1 MDKTILKE
9 SFTQKTISDKLNWL
23 NEPSHWVVENG
34 LKIRSDAD
42 TDFWQR
48 THYGFRRDN
57 GHFLY
62 AEIEGDFRITTRVV
76 TSPVN
81 RYDQAGLMIRFDENN
96 WLKTSSEFIPAE
108 ANKLGV
114 VVTNNGYSDWS
125 SQPIETIEAMSYRIT
140 RKKQTY
146 YVDVSS
152 DEIHWTQIR
161 IAHLC
166 SKNQQVHAG
175 LYGCSPQGKD
185 AEFAFQ
191 SLVIEEFAEEESA
204 Y

>member
-1 MDKTILKE
+1 MGKRILNE
-9 SFTQKTISDKLNWL
+9 RFTRNPISDKLSWL
-23 NEPSHWVVENG
+23 NEPRNWFVENG
-34 LKIRSDAD
+34 LKVRSDAD

-125 SQPIETIEAMSYRIT
+125 SQPIETTEAMSYRIT
-140 RKKQTY
+140 RKKA
-146 YVDVSS
+146 DV
-152 DEIHWTQIR
+152 
-161 IAHLC
+161 LC
-166 SKNQQVHAG
+166 
-175 LYGCSPQGKD
+175 
-185 AEFAFQ
+185 
-191 SLVIEEFAEEESA
+191 
-204 Y
+204 